1 MSVLFCDLIG
11 FTAASER
18 ADPEDV
24 QARIRPYHQLL
35 RRQIEWHGGTVE
47 KFIGDAVMA
56 VFGAPTAHED
66 DPERAIHAAL
76 RILAAI
82 DGLNHERPE
91 LDLKV
96 RIGVNTGEVLAT
108 LDARPEEGEG
118 IVAGDVVNTA
128 ARIQAAA
135 PANGVAVS
143 EATYRITKG
152 AFVYEEL
159 SQAELKGK
167 SAPLMLYRVVEPRA
181 RLGSDLIS
189 ATSPLV
195 GRTAELGRLT
205 DSFDRCLRKAKVEL
219 VTLVGEPGAGKSR
232 LCAELRSIANARPE
246 LVTWRQGRCL
256 PYGDGVA
263 FWALG
268 ELVKAHAGVYESDSP
283 EAATEKL
290 DSVLPEVEGLASLRT
305 GLLRLLGIDSGQPA
319 SREESFA
326 AWRRFFELIAAEG
339 PTVLVVEDLHWAD
352 SGLRD
357 FLRYLAD
364 SAAAVPLLVLCTARP
379 ELLEQEEGWGDIV
392 KLAPLTGDA
401 TAQLLEA
408 LLTERLEDDVKAAIL
423 ERVAGNPLYV
433 EEFVQLMA
441 DRGPGG
447 EMLAFPDSLQALIAA
462 RLDALDP
469 EHKGLLQDAAV
480 VGNVFWPG
488 ALAAMGCREAI
499 ESARALDELTRK
511 EIVRAATTSSIEGEE
526 EYAFWHILVRDVA
539 YSQIPRAER
548 GRRHRSAANWIEERA
563 GERLEDAAEVLAHHY
578 LAALE
583 LATAAREDE
592 EAASL
597 RESARRFLVLAGE
610 RALGLETAQAVA
622 RFGRALELCADDD
635 PERPALLTRWAD
647 AAFDSGRLPEAASAL
662 EEALGSLRGG
672 DNAEA
677 TAKALIL
684 ASSIAR
690 RQGEARH
697 VDLAAEAVAVLE
709 HVDPGPTLVNAYAR
723 LATAELI
730 AGDHLQALASTD
742 RALEL
747 AERLGLPLP
756 AQVLGSRGIIRA
768 ELGEAEGI
776 EEAERALE
784 LLVEEGNDRGAV
796 SVMNNLAI
804 VRSALEGPLATEAA
818 YARMSAFC
826 EQRGLTESVALSEGN
841 RLELLPD
848 LGRAEEALELIG
860 RLTKEVEESGDV
872 STLIVLRSVELGIR
886 TARGETEE
894 ALGAVDEL
902 LDSARRNGSDD
913 AILQALPLAAAAL
926 VAGGRAGEAR
936 DLLAEVAL
944 LQDSR
949 DNINYAM
956 RLPLMVRTAL
966 AVGDAELAGR
976 LMDGFEPRYP
986 LHAHALRTA
995 QAALTEA
1002 GGDQPAAALMYDAA
1016 AESWRQFGHMAE
1028 EAEALLGQGRC
1039 LAAVRDPAA
1048 GAPLRRA
1055 AELFSSIGHEPGLA
1069 RVETLLREAA

>member
-1 MSVLFCDLIG
+1 MVSVLFCDLIG

-24 QARIRPYHQLL
+24 RARIRPYHQLL
-35 RRQIEWHGGTVE
+35 RKQIERHGGTVE

-511 EIVRAATTSSIEGEE
+511 EIVRPA
-526 EYAFWHILVRDVA
+526 R
-539 YSQIPRAER
+539 RARSR
-548 GRRHRSAANWIEERA
+548 GRRNTPSGTFSSETSPIARSREQSAAVVI
-563 GERLEDAAEVLAHHY
+563 V
-578 LAALE
+578 
-583 LATAAREDE
+583 
-592 EAASL
+592 
-597 RESARRFLVLAGE
+597 
-610 RALGLETAQAVA
+610 
-622 RFGRALELCADDD
+622 
-635 PERPALLTRWAD
+635 PPP
-647 AAFDSGRLPEAASAL
+647 SGSRNAPASASKMRPTFWL
-662 EEALGSLRGG
+662 TTISPHSSSQGCPRGRGS
-672 DNAEA
+672 
-677 TAKALIL
+677 
-684 ASSIAR
+684 
-690 RQGEARH
+690 
-697 VDLAAEAVAVLE
+697 
-709 HVDPGPTLVNAYAR
+709 R
-723 LATAELI
+723 LAQRVRPSLP
-730 AGDHLQALASTD
+730 
-742 RALEL
+742 
-747 AERLGLPLP
+747 RLGRRTRPRP
-756 AQVLGSRGIIRA
+756 RNGPGSR
-768 ELGEAEGI
+768 
-776 EEAERALE
+776 
-784 LLVEEGNDRGAV
+784 
-796 SVMNNLAI
+796 
-804 VRSALEGPLATEAA
+804 
-818 YARMSAFC
+818 
-826 EQRGLTESVALSEGN
+826 
-841 RLELLPD
+841 
-848 LGRAEEALELIG
+848 
-860 RLTKEVEESGDV
+860 
-872 STLIVLRSVELGIR
+872 
-886 TARGETEE
+886 
-894 ALGAVDEL
+894 
-902 LDSARRNGSDD
+902 
-913 AILQALPLAAAAL
+913 
-926 VAGGRAGEAR
+926 
-936 DLLAEVAL
+936 
-944 LQDSR
+944 
-949 DNINYAM
+949 
-956 RLPLMVRTAL
+956 
-966 AVGDAELAGR
+966 
-976 LMDGFEPRYP
+976 
-986 LHAHALRTA
+986 ALRTRA
-995 QAALTEA
+995 RALRRRR
-1002 GGDQPAAALMYDAA
+1002 
-1016 AESWRQFGHMAE
+1016 SR
-1028 EAEALLGQGRC
+1028 
-1039 LAAVRDPAA
+1039 AA
-1048 GAPLRRA
+1048 GAAHPLGGRCIRLRKAARSGFGARRGTWLVTQGRQCRSDR
-1055 AELFSSIGHEPGLA
+1055 EGVDA
-1069 RVETLLREAA
+1069 RVEHRAPSG

>member
-1 MSVLFCDLIG
+1 MGRQGPGAREERRVVSVLFCDLIG

-24 QARIRPYHQLL
+24 RARIRPYHQLL
-35 RRQIEWHGGTVE
+35 RKQIERHGGTVE

-499 ESARALDELTRK
+499 ESARALDDLTRK
-511 EIVRAATTSSIEGEE
+511 EIVRPASTSSIEGEE

-548 GRRHRSAANWIEERA
+548 GRRHRSAAVLDRGTRRRA
-563 GERLEDAAEVLAHHY
+563 PRRCSRGSGSPLSRRTRARGGCPRGRGSRLAQRVCPSLPRLGRRTRPRPRNGPGSRTLRTRARALRRRRSRAAGTAHP
-578 LAALE
+578 LGGRCIRLRK
-583 LATAAREDE
+583 AAR
-592 EAASL
+592 SGFG
-597 RESARRFLVLAGE
+597 ARRGTWLV
-610 RALGLETAQAVA
+610 T
-622 RFGRALELCADDD
+622 
-635 PERPALLTRWAD
+635 
-647 AAFDSGRLPEAASAL
+647 
-662 EEALGSLRGG
+662 
-672 DNAEA
+672 
-677 TAKALIL
+677 
-684 ASSIAR
+684 
-690 RQGEARH
+690 
-697 VDLAAEAVAVLE
+697 
-709 HVDPGPTLVNAYAR
+709 
-723 LATAELI
+723 
-730 AGDHLQALASTD
+730 
-742 RALEL
+742 
-747 AERLGLPLP
+747 
-756 AQVLGSRGIIRA
+756 
-768 ELGEAEGI
+768 
-776 EEAERALE
+776 
-784 LLVEEGNDRGAV
+784 
-796 SVMNNLAI
+796 
-804 VRSALEGPLATEAA
+804 
-818 YARMSAFC
+818 
-826 EQRGLTESVALSEGN
+826 
-841 RLELLPD
+841 
-848 LGRAEEALELIG
+848 
-860 RLTKEVEESGDV
+860 
-872 STLIVLRSVELGIR
+872 
-886 TARGETEE
+886 
-894 ALGAVDEL
+894 
-902 LDSARRNGSDD
+902 
-913 AILQALPLAAAAL
+913 
-926 VAGGRAGEAR
+926 
-936 DLLAEVAL
+936 
-944 LQDSR
+944 
-949 DNINYAM
+949 
-956 RLPLMVRTAL
+956 
-966 AVGDAELAGR
+966 
-976 LMDGFEPRYP
+976 
-986 LHAHALRTA
+986 
-995 QAALTEA
+995 
-1002 GGDQPAAALMYDAA
+1002 
-1016 AESWRQFGHMAE
+1016 
-1028 EAEALLGQGRC
+1028 QGRQC
-1039 LAAVRDPAA
+1039 RSDREGVD
-1048 GAPLRRA
+1048 
-1055 AELFSSIGHEPGLA
+1055 A
-1069 RVETLLREAA
+1069 RVEHRAPSG